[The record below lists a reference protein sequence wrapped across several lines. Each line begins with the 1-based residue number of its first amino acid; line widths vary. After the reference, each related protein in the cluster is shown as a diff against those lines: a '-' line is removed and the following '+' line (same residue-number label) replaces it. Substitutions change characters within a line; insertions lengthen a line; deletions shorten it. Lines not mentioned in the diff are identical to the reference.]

1 METTPRPPAAATPA
15 PPPGQVARG
24 LLRGLDHAALATLGA
39 AGSPA
44 AGAPYASLVQLACMP
59 DASPV
64 LLVSRLA
71 EHTRNIEAD
80 PRVSL
85 LLDGTAGLGER
96 LTGARLSLPGVARRS
111 DDPVARRRFLAR
123 HPGAALYAG
132 FADFSVH
139 VVEIGPAHLVAGFG
153 RIHWIAAGALRD
165 DVADAA
171 ALVAAEEEIVAHMN
185 EDHADALGL
194 YANRLLGRAGEG
206 WRMTGIDPEGLDLR
220 REGAGEVARLAFA
233 RRATTPD
240 QARAELVRLAKAA
253 RAVA

>member
-1 METTPRPPAAATPA
+1 METTPRAPAPATPPPPA
-15 PPPGQVARG
+15 QVARA
-24 LLRGLDHAALATLGA
+24 LLRGLDHAALATIAA

-44 AGAPYASLVQLACMP
+44 AGAPHASLVQVASMP
-59 DASPV
+59 DASPI

-96 LTGARLSLPGVARRS
+96 LTGARLSLHGVARRC
-111 DDPVARRRFLAR
+111 DDALARRRFLAR

-132 FADFSVH
+132 FADFSFH

-153 RIHWIAAGALRD
+153 RIHWVAPGALRD

-185 EDHADALGL
+185 EDHADAIGL

-206 WRMTGIDPEGLDLR
+206 WRMTGVDPEGIDLR
-220 REGAGEVARLAFA
+220 REGEVARLGFG

-240 QARAELVRLAKAA
+240 QARAELVRLARAA
-253 RAVA
+253 RAAA